1 MDDAPD
7 KPEEAAASAAPII
20 SVSAVPCN
28 TGGQLI
34 LNGSSSFLAA
44 SQPLL
49 LNGNSLISGAGA
61 GVIINGLNLGDCR
74 TVTLSPVA
82 TNSPLIL
89 NGAQVLTKPGVSGQQ
104 PPPQLTA
111 SGAEQEV
118 SVVAG
123 KVLSTSNMP
132 APQTIVSPPLH
143 IKPEN
148 DSHMDFIIVP
158 KSEGSGE
165 AVPPSSSSSSSSP
178 TLSSPTSLS
187 SIVLTQTPQHQ
198 AFLTPP
204 ASLSSAGKV
213 FSTPAVTLSGQH
225 TTCVVSVTSGCQL
238 NSPSSVISCSGSA
251 PHAIS
256 LPQVVPSIQG
266 APVSHLVQQ
275 PSGAQV
281 SQCPQLVP
289 VSPLPSPAPHFQ
301 PTQTLN
307 TSNAPAQ
314 PQLGA
319 STSSCQ
325 GATTIVSISQL
336 PSSNLQQQMMHQL
349 GEQTSSPP
357 PSKIQAVSISSATQ
371 VVPAPQAKGSTAAH
385 PLSLPQ
391 LVPVSSSQTPSNISF
406 PQVVPA
412 SSSLSIPAAR
422 MPLQILTS
430 APAAGGVAPSPL
442 RINQLRPIQSVG
454 TPTSMAPPVQ
464 LLNPGIIQLPS
475 APPGTQITSCFIFS
489 LKIIINVF

>member
-7 KPEEAAASAAPII
+7 KPEEAAVSAAPII
-20 SVSAVPCN
+20 SVSAIPCN

-89 NGAQVLTKPGVSGQQ
+89 NGAPVITKPGISGQPLQ
-104 PPPQLTA
+104 QQTA

-123 KVLSTSNMP
+123 KVLSTDNMP
-132 APQTIVSPPLH
+132 VPTTQTVVPPPLH

-148 DSHMDFIIVP
+148 DKEMDFIIVP
-158 KSEGSGE
+158 KSEGSSE
-165 AVPPSSSSSSSSP
+165 AVPLSSSSLSSSP
-178 TLSSPTSLS
+178 TLSSPTSLP

-198 AFLTPP
+198 EFLTPP

-213 FSTPAVTLSGQH
+213 FSTSAVTLSRQYG
-225 TTCVVSVTSGCQL
+225 TCVVSVTSGCQL
-238 NSPSSVISCSGSA
+238 NFSSSVISCSSST
-251 PHAIS
+251 PQAIS

-266 APVSHLVQQ
+266 PPVSHLVQQ

-289 VSPLPSPAPHFQ
+289 VSPLPSLAPHFQ
-301 PTQTLN
+301 PSQTLN

-314 PQLGA
+314 PQLGG
-319 STSSCQ
+319 STTSCQ
-325 GATTIVSISQL
+325 GATTIVSLSQL
-336 PSSNLQQQMMHQL
+336 NSNNLQQQIMHQL
-349 GEQTSSPP
+349 GEQTTNPA

-371 VVPAPQAKGSTAAH
+371 VVPAPQAKGSTAAL

-391 LVPVSSSQTPSNISF
+391 LVPVSSTQTPSNISF

-412 SSSLSIPAAR
+412 SSAHSIPTAG

-430 APAAGGVAPSPL
+430 TPAAGGVAPGPL
-442 RINQLRPIQSVG
+442 RINHLRPIQSVG
-454 TPTSMAPPVQ
+454 TPTSMTPPVQ

-475 APPGTQITSCFIFS
+475 APPGTQITSCFIF
-489 LKIIINVF
+489 FP